1 MTEQITPEETAK
13 ALNKFL
19 RAVIRKARAKLKK
32 NGINASNKLSRS
44 FKSSY
49 KVSTNSIEA
58 SISAEDYLP
67 FIDLGVKG
75 VKSGKSLGGFAY
87 KSKGGKTGLKGMP
100 PPKAFDKWNIRRGRA
115 ARDEKGR
122 FLTRKQLNF
131 RTAVGV
137 FNYGIKPTKF
147 FTDPFEE
154 EFKTLPDEL
163 IEAYGLDIEKFTKA
177 ILDNG

>member
-1 MTEQITPEETAK
+1 MLDNITPEETAK

-19 RAVIRKARAKLKK
+19 KAVIRKARANLKK
-32 NGINASNKLSRS
+32 KGINASNKLSRS

-49 KVSTNSIEA
+49 KVSPNSIEA

-67 FIDLGVKG
+67 FIDSGVKG
-75 VKSGKSLGGFAY
+75 VKGGKSLKGFKY
-87 KSKGGKTGLKGMP
+87 TNKMP
-100 PPKAFDKWNIRRGRA
+100 PL
-115 ARDEKGR
+115 R
-122 FLTRKQLNF
+122 FIQTWIKQKSGKFRQRKQKQMAFLVQ
-131 RTAVGV
+131 RKV

-147 FTDPFEE
+147 FTNPFEE